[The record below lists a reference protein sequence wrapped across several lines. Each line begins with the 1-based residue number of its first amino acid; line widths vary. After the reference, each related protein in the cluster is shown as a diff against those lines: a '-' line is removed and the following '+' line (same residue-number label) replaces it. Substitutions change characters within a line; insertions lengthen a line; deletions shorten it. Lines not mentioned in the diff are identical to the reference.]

1 MTTKTEYKRA
11 TRISEI
17 VREEVSEILSRK
29 VKDPRVEMVTI
40 THVSMTDDLRTAKVY
55 FSFMGK
61 DIEKNRV
68 LQGLN
73 SASRF
78 IRREL
83 GKRLEIRYTPDIVFE
98 YDSSLEYGS
107 RIDRILRDFTK

>member
-1 MTTKTEYKRA
+1 MTAKTEYKRA
-11 TRISEI
+11 TRVSEI
-17 VREEVSEILSRK
+17 IREEISEILSRK

-61 DIEKNRV
+61 GVKKDKV

-83 GKRLEIRYTPDIVFE
+83 GKRLEIRYTPDIIFE

-107 RIDRILRDFTK
+107 RIDGILRDFTK